1 MPLPFILGGLAL
13 VAAGYGVKKGIDA
26 LDADCEADEFI
37 KKAENLK
44 EESTKKAE
52 SAESD
57 CRRAFMRFGKKKL
70 HVLSHSVSNFL
81 NHFHRLNRSRITI
94 GTKDTDMQD
103 IQKQVL
109 DARKITNQ
117 YREVDFFDVSGVV
130 AGSAIGGVLAAYG
143 AYAGVGMLASTAG
156 GVAIAELSGVTATN
170 ATLAWLGG
178 GALSVGGFGM
188 VGGMAVLGG
197 LVAGPALAILGA
209 FSASKMEEKLENAK
223 AYCSQVE
230 KAAKEADVVI
240 DNLQAIRKMADLFTR
255 QITKF
260 DALFFSLAQDA
271 IATMKKHN
279 YDTSRYNQKER
290 DQLCVTVS
298 TLMTL
303 SAFLKVSI
311 MDKHQKLNEKAQK
324 ALILMR
330 DQVNAIESAQE
341 SGHYNVAMIQ
351 SKRKGLENL

>member
-117 YREVDFFDVSGVV
+117 YRDVDFFDVSGAV

-156 GVAIAELSGVTATN
+156 GVAIAELSGVAATN

-230 KAAKEADVVI
+230 KAAKEADAVI

>member
-1 MPLPFILGGLAL
+1 MPLPFILAGVAIA
-13 VAAGYGVKKGIDA
+13 AAGYGVKKGIDA

-37 KKAENLK
+37 KKAESLK
-44 EESTKKAE
+44 EEATKKAE

-57 CRRAFMRFGKKKL
+57 CRRAFMRLGKKKL
-70 HVLSHSVSNFL
+70 HVLSHTVSNFL
-81 NHFHRLNRSRITI
+81 DHFHRLNRSRIII

-117 YREVDFFDVSGVV
+117 YREVDFFDVSGAV

-156 GVAIAELSGVTATN
+156 VAATN

-197 LVAGPALAILGA
+197 LLAAPALAIFWA
-209 FSASKMEEKLENAK
+209 INADEMEENLENAK
-223 AYCSQVE
+223 AYYSQVE

-240 DNLQAIRKMADLFTR
+240 DNLQAVRKMADLFTR

-260 DALFFSLAQDA
+260 DVLFFSLSQDA

-279 YDTSRYNQKER
+279 YDTSRYNQKEK

-311 MDKHQKLNEKAQK
+311 MDKHQKLTEKAKK
-324 ALILMR
+324 ALNLMR
-330 DQVNAIESAQE
+330 DQVNAIES
-341 SGHYNVAMIQ
+341 GHYNVAMIE